1 MKLVKKMEELKVRFE
16 ESKNLFDETQEKLLE
31 IQNEQ
36 RIMQGEYKAL
46 LELGMETGV
55 LDSEGNP
62 VIVEEVSPEEPTK
75 E

>member
-1 MKLVKKMEELKVRFE
+1 MSIVEKMEDLKKRFDASKKAFEQKQE
-16 ESKNLFDETQEKLLE
+16 EALA

-46 LELGMETGV
+46 LELGVEQGV

-62 VIVEEVSPEEPTK
+62 VIVEEVSDEEPAK